1 MVGLFRTLLIFAT
14 VYIIIRFLARYVFP
28 ILLGN
33 FVEKKVSQMNRNTS
47 SDQSP
52 KQRREGE
59 VTIDTPS
66 DSKKKFSKNTGD
78 YVDFEEIKN

>member
-14 VYIIIRFLARYVFP
+14 VYIVIRFLSRYVFP

-33 FVEKKVSQMNRNTS
+33 FVEKKVSHMNRNSTS
-47 SDQSP
+47 DTSP
-52 KQRREGE
+52 KPRSEGE

-66 DSKKKFSKNTGD
+66 DSKKKISKNTGD

>member
-14 VYIIIRFLARYVFP
+14 VYVIIRFLARYVLP
-28 ILLGN
+28 LLLGK
-33 FVEKKVSQMNRNTS
+33 FIEKKVSQMQSTASANS
-47 SDQSP
+47 SS

-59 VTIDTPS
+59 VTIDKS
-66 DSKKKFSKNTGD
+66 SGGSKKFSKNTGD